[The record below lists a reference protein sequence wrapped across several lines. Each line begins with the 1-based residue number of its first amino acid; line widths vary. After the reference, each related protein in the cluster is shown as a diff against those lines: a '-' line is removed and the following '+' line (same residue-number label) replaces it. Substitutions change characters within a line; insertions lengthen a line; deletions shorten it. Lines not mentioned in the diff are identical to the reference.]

1 MATLRSLECIRSR
14 CKVIY
19 EAAKADQLAHFR
31 LDLSKLD
38 DVAAFVQGKIRSSPT
53 FNVFIFIGPILLD
66 CRSHQRA
73 SVLFESHLQWSCCGM
88 KCGLFIFPHS
98 PPRSL
103 HCTALPSFSRPSRA
117 KKGTDT
123 IFAGAISSAEHLLR
137 SKTTVERRW

>member
-1 MATLRSLECIRSR
+1 MSALSSTAPSGTSEPVATLRSLECIRSR

-98 PPRSL
+98 GRAPPLPAL
-103 HCTALPSFSRPSRA
+103 HCPSLFLSALESQ
-117 KKGTDT
+117 
-123 IFAGAISSAEHLLR
+123 
-137 SKTTVERRW
+137 ERN